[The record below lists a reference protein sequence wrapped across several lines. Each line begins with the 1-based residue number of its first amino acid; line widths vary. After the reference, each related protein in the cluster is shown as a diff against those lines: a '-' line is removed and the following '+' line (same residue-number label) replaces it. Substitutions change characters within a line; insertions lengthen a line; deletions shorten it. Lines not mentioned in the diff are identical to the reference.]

1 MKIKA
6 LKSFAG
12 KVTMTAGQEL
22 NVEDK
27 EMAED
32 LVNAGFAEEIKVA
45 AKGKA

>member
-1 MKIKA
+1 MKIRA

-12 KVTMTAGQEL
+12 KVTMMAGQEL

-27 EMAED
+27 EIAED
-32 LVNAGFAEEIKVA
+32 LVNAGFAEEIKTT